1 MKLFTAKGR
10 ASRKEYAK
18 HYVWL
23 VLFFFMGICMTILF
37 NHNPNKEFILPLEQ
51 IAFYTL
57 FAFVLC
63 FSIVDIFIT
72 IRRLHDL
79 NRSGRQYWL
88 LMIPIYNIYLS
99 LILWFKRGTRGPN
112 RYGPDPL
119 YVNPFS
125 QQTLTESELN
135 RPIG

>member
-1 MKLFTAKGR
+1 VKLLTAKGR
-10 ASRKEYAK
+10 ANRKEYA
-18 HYVWL
+18 VDSIFL
-23 VLFFFMGICMTILF
+23 ILFVFFVICMGQLIG
-37 NHNPNKEFILPLEQ
+37 PNRNEF
-51 IAFYTL
+51 
-57 FAFVLC
+57 FVLP
-63 FSIVDIFIT
+63 FLLFLWIIDVLVT

-79 NRSGRQYWL
+79 NRSGRQWWL
-88 LMIPIYNIYLS
+88 LMVPIYNIYLG

-119 YVNPFS
+119 SANLFP